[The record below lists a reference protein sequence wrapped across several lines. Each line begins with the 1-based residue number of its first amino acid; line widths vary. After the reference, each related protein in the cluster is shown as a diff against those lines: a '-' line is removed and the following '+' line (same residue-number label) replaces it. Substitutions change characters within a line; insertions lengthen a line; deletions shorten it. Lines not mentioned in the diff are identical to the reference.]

1 MTSGG
6 APPVPQPA
14 EDELVEAE
22 LAHAQSKRRRG
33 RARIIGIVVAVAV
46 IGVVFVVVLPRIAS
60 YRDVWA
66 VVKTLTWEWVVALL
80 AVTVINLLSNAPPW
94 MAALPGLGFL
104 PALRL
109 TLAASALSLVA
120 PGGTAVGMAT
130 QFGML
135 KSWGLEGRPVGLAVV
150 LTNIWSQL
158 AKYGFPVVA
167 LAALAADGGTNKTLE
182 LVALIG
188 LIIFIAIVAGF
199 AAGLSSKRSARTVGD
214 AAASA
219 ASWLKRLI
227 RKRPV
232 SWSGAEFVRFRSGAI
247 DLLRRRWHVLTIAT
261 IASQL
266 AVFVV
271 LVVTLRAVGV
281 TRLQVDIVEAFAA
294 WSLIRALGSIPITPG
309 GFGIEEL
316 ALTGALVG
324 FGADNAAAV
333 AATLIYRFLTVVP
346 VLALG
351 LLAAGTYKLG
361 KPRPEPAS

>member
-1 MTSGG
+1 M
-6 APPVPQPA
+6 
-14 EDELVEAE
+14 
-22 LAHAQSKRRRG
+22 
-33 RARIIGIVVAVAV
+33 IGVAISVAV
-46 IGVVFVVVLPRIAS
+46 IGVVFALVLPKIAS
-60 YRDVWA
+60 YREVWG

-80 AVTVINLLSNAPPW
+80 AVTLLNLLSNALPW
-94 MAALPGLGFL
+94 MAALPGLGFVN
-104 PALRL
+104 ALRV
-109 TLAASALSLVA
+109 TLAASAVSLVA

-135 KSWGLEGRPVGLAVV
+135 KSWGLEGRPVGLAVA
-150 LTNIWSQL
+150 LTNVWSQL

-167 LAALAADGGTNKTLE
+167 LAALAAEGDTNRTLE
-182 LVALIG
+182 LVALVG
-188 LIIFIAIVAGF
+188 LIMLVTIVAGF
-199 AAGLSSKRSARTVGD
+199 TAGLSSDRSARSVGD
-214 AAASA
+214 TAARA
-219 ASWLKRLI
+219 ATWMKRLV
-227 RKRPV
+227 RRRPV
-232 SWSGAEFVRFRSGAI
+232 SWAGAEFVRFRSEAI

-271 LVVTLRAVGV
+271 LVVVLRAVGV
-281 TRLQVDIVEAFAA
+281 TRDQVSLVEALAA
-294 WSLIRALGSIPITPG
+294 WSVTRVLGSIPVTPG

-333 AATLIYRFLTVVP
+333 AATLVYRFLTVVP

-361 KPRPEPAS
+361 RTTSEPGR

>member
-1 MTSGG
+1 
-6 APPVPQPA
+6 
-14 EDELVEAE
+14 
-22 LAHAQSKRRRG
+22 
-33 RARIIGIVVAVAV
+33 
-46 IGVVFVVVLPRIAS
+46 
-60 YRDVWA
+60 
-66 VVKTLTWEWVVALL
+66 
-80 AVTVINLLSNAPPW
+80 
-94 MAALPGLGFL
+94 
-104 PALRL
+104 
-109 TLAASALSLVA
+109 
-120 PGGTAVGMAT
+120 MAT

-135 KSWGLEGRPVGLAVV
+135 ESWGLEGRPVGLAVV

-281 TRLQVDIVEAFAA
+281 TRVPGRHRRGVPA
-294 WSLIRALGSIPITPG
+294 WSFIRALGSIPITPG

-316 ALTGALVG
+316 VLTGALVG

-346 VLALG
+346 ILVLG
-351 LLAAGTYKLG
+351 LLAAGTYKVG
-361 KPRPEPAS
+361 KPRPETAS